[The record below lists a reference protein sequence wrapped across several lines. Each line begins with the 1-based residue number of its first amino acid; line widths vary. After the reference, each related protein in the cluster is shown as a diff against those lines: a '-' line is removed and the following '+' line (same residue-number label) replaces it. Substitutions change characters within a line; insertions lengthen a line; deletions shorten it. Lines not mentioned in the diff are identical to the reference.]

1 MDSEIRSGIGDRV
14 GDGVGDGIGDG
25 ISSGIGGGKLDI
37 YCCQHVRPSLRLI
50 ETPPASLTNNSAK
63 PLPQRYP
70 ETAKERKALNNNKA
84 RSISE
89 LLLEIRT
96 ETGL

>member
-25 ISSGIGGGKLDI
+25 LSSGIGGGKLDI

-50 ETPPASLTNNSAK
+50 ETAPANLA
-63 PLPQRYP
+63 
-70 ETAKERKALNNNKA
+70 
-84 RSISE
+84 
-89 LLLEIRT
+89 
-96 ETGL
+96 